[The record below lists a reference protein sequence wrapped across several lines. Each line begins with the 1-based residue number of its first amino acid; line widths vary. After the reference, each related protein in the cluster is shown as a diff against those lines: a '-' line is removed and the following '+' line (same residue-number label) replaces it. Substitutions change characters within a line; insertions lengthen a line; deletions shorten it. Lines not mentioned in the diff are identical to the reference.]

1 MTMNELIYKRDSLI
15 GPNIIAVGQSLK
27 RLFGQLMSEHGMS
40 DVPVMPLSTLLQEG
54 DGIRQHELAAR
65 LGVDNTAVV
74 RVLLQLEKQGLVKRE
89 EDSSDRRAKL
99 LKLTD
104 RGRELAKRIVKIR
117 KEVRQEIFKDVPVED
132 MEATERLLKIVGKSI
147 SEFKIQS

>member
-1 MTMNELIYKRDSLI
+1 MNELTYKRESLI

-27 RLFGQLMSEHGMS
+27 RLFGQLMSEYGMS

-74 RVLLQLEKQGLVKRE
+74 RVLF
-89 EDSSDRRAKL
+89 S
-99 LKLTD
+99 LKNKVL
-104 RGRELAKRIVKIR
+104 
-117 KEVRQEIFKDVPVED
+117 
-132 MEATERLLKIVGKSI
+132 
-147 SEFKIQS
+147 